1 MYYVY
6 MLRCEDNSLYT
17 GITTDLERRMEEHFT
32 KSDKC
37 AKYTMRHNDKK
48 LEAAWQTDNRVL
60 ASKLEYAIKRLKK
73 EEKEKLIVSKVE
85 LDYFFEERLEC
96 EKYERYVRR
105 MPMP

>member
-37 AKYTMRHNDKK
+37 AKYTMRHTAKK
-48 LEAAWQTDNRVL
+48 LEIAWKTENRVL
-60 ASKLEYAIKRLKK
+60 ASKLEYAIKTLKK
-73 EEKEKLIVSKVE
+73 DEKENLVVSKVE
-85 LDYFFEERLEC
+85 LDSFFSERLEC
-96 EKYERYVRR
+96 EKYER
-105 MPMP
+105 MIH